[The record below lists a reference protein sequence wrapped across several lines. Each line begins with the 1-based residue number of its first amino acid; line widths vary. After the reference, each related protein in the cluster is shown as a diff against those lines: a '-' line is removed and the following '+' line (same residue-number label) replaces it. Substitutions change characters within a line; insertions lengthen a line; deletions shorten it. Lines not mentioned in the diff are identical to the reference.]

1 MMSLR
6 YDAITPALDE
16 AAVAELLTDL
26 NEASSLLAAA
36 EQVPS
41 AVLAFVQALPARL
54 HAESPAAA
62 LWGDPYLAEHAFAG
76 AARAAAGLLD
86 EDPARA
92 RRSARVALEQVR
104 QALRDVLEARPVD
117 EDVPPG
123 AVAGWLERVLGL
135 PQQQVAS
142 LVGTSARTWQRWL
155 SGAAEPDPYLLSR
168 LRRIARLTHHLQ
180 HSLTGPGVGRWFSR
194 PHPLIKDGAGTPL
207 DLLDDPE
214 GYRLLL
220 SLAAG
225 MRSTQAS

>member
-1 MMSLR
+1 MVSLE
-6 YDAITPALDE
+6 YDVTTPMLDE
-16 AAVAELLTDL
+16 AGVVELLADL
-26 NEASSLLAAA
+26 TEASSSLAAA
-36 EQVPS
+36 EHVPL
-41 AVLAFVQALPARL
+41 AVRAFVRALPARL
-54 HAESPAAA
+54 HADSPAAA

-86 EDPARA
+86 EDPAKA

-117 EDVPPG
+117 EDVPG
-123 AVAGWLERVLGL
+123 GVVAGWLERVLGL

-142 LVGTSARTWQRWL
+142 LVGTSVRTWQRWL
-155 SGAAEPDPYLLSR
+155 SGAEPDPYLLSR

-180 HSLTGPGVGRWFSR
+180 HSLTGPGVARWFTR

-220 SLAAG
+220 ALAAG
-225 MRSTQAS
+225 LRSTQAS

>member
-1 MMSLR
+1 MTSLQ
-6 YDAITPALDE
+6 YDAVTPAMDE
-16 AAVAELLTDL
+16 AAITQLLAELAD
-26 NEASSLLAAA
+26 ASSVLAAS
-36 EQVPS
+36 ERVPAS
-41 AVLAFVQALPARL
+41 VRSFVRALPLRL
-54 HAESPAAA
+54 HADSPGAA

-76 AARAAAGLLD
+76 AARAAAGLLED
-86 EDPARA
+86 DPALA

-117 EDVPPG
+117 EDVPAG
-123 AVAGWLERVLGL
+123 VVAGWLERVLGL
-135 PQQQVAS
+135 PQHQVAT

-155 SGAAEPDPYLLSR
+155 SGAAEPDPYLASR
-168 LRRIARLTHHLQ
+168 LRRIARLTQHLQ

-194 PHPLIKDGAGTPL
+194 AHPLIKEGAGTPL

-225 MRSTQAS
+225 LRSTQAS